1 MEITE
6 KNRYPHDH
14 NRDYTSTPIYSSVK
28 ALKTYVKKFGCHYG
42 FDFHAPGHWKGEFD
56 YIYIIRNDK
65 PERIDRFSKLLIEEH
80 IPGGMTYSAEF
91 NREYNHSLNGTGT
104 DFSSY
109 INHLPENK
117 MAFAL
122 EVTYA
127 GTEKNKVSQQGLKT
141 FGVSFTKAFARFIEE
156 HNSSAAL

>member
-1 MEITE
+1 
-6 KNRYPHDH
+6 
-14 NRDYTSTPIYSSVK
+14 
-28 ALKTYVKKFGCHYG
+28 
-42 FDFHAPGHWKGEFD
+42 
-56 YIYIIRNDK
+56 
-65 PERIDRFSKLLIEEH
+65 
-80 IPGGMTYSAEF
+80 
-91 NREYNHSLNGTGT
+91 
-104 DFSSY
+104 
-109 INHLPENK
+109 